1 MNNQCTE
8 LFNLK
13 GRTGIITGGAG
24 ILGKKIVPG
33 LLAYGANVVVAD
45 SDYQAASLL
54 ADQLSPQYR
63 DRVMAVHCDV
73 ANADSV
79 HAMVEA
85 TISRF
90 GDIHFLLNN
99 AATAAMDPKDYYAPF
114 ENYDL
119 AEWRRVMSINLD
131 GVFLVAQA
139 VGKRMVTQGKGGSI
153 VQTSSIYGM
162 MASDNRIYEGSTFK
176 GYAINNPAVYS
187 ASKSGVV
194 GLTRW
199 LATYWA
205 EHNIRVN
212 AVAPGGVQGY
222 ENETFLK
229 RYSNRI
235 PLGRMAQAEELVGIM
250 IYLVSNASTYV
261 TGQSILVDG
270 GLSAW

>member
-1 MNNQCTE
+1 MTTNPQQ
-8 LFNLK
+8 LFNLT

-24 ILGKKIVPG
+24 ILGKKLVPG
-33 LLAYGANVVVAD
+33 LLACGANVVIAD
-45 SDYQAASLL
+45 RDYEAASLL
-54 ADQLSPQYR
+54 ANELSIKYGE
-63 DRVMAVHCDV
+63 RVIAVSCDV
-73 ANADSV
+73 ANIDSV
-79 HAMVEA
+79 KAMVD
-85 TISRF
+85 TTVSRY
-90 GDIHFLLNN
+90 GDIHYLLNN
-99 AATAAMDPKDYYAPF
+99 AATDAKNPKNYYAPF
-114 ENYDL
+114 EDYDL

-176 GYAINNPAVYS
+176 GYPINNPAVYS
-187 ASKSGVV
+187 ASKAAVV

-205 EHNIRVN
+205 GHNIRVN

-222 ENETFLK
+222 ENETFMKL
-229 RYSNRI
+229 YSNRV
-235 PLGRMAQAEELVGIM
+235 PMARMAQAEELVGTM
-250 IYLVSNASTYV
+250 VYLVSEASTYV
-261 TGQSILVDG
+261 TGQCLFVDG